1 MLALALFSCTLFVLM
16 GRLGKLT
23 SIWPAIGT
31 DVAEVDD
38 MLLVE
43 SREEGFESVSLDL
56 ADG

>member
-1 MLALALFSCTLFVLM
+1 M